1 MIRQGSL
8 AGAAYLRRVCA
19 LEIRVIVLLTDA
31 RHSAKI
37 NAVNK
42 DKGIDRGCAF
52 YQYGFGCG
60 RHRRRIRK
68 GESAERESCLMI
80 LTLGIQLRAV

>member
-1 MIRQGSL
+1 MGMIRQGSL

-52 YQYGFGCG
+52 YQ
-60 RHRRRIRK
+60 
-68 GESAERESCLMI
+68 
-80 LTLGIQLRAV
+80 